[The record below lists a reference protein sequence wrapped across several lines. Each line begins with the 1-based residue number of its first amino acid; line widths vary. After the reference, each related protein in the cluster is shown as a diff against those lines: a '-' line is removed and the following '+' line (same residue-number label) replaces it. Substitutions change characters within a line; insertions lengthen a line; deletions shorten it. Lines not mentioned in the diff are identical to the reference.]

1 MASYNRVILV
11 GNLTQDPEL
20 RYLPSGTAMGKLK
33 VAVNRDRA
41 NQQGERETDFFN
53 VVVWARQ
60 AETSAEYLS
69 KGRPVL
75 VEGRLQNRSWEG
87 PDGQK
92 RYATDIMADRVVFL
106 GSRDRSGGAYNGGG
120 YNGDSGGGRGG
131 GVARQATVPAVTAYT
146 TISAACRSRTTSCRR
161 PTTRSPFRPKAR
173 AQRTSTIDN

>member
-20 RYLPSGTAMGKLK
+20 KYLPSGTAMCKLK
-33 VAVNRDRA
+33 VAVDRGRA

-53 VVVWARQ
+53 VVVWERQ

-87 PDGQK
+87 QDGQK
-92 RYATDIMADRVVFL
+92 RYATDIRADRVIFL
-106 GSRDRSGGAYNGGG
+106 GTRDRQEGGGFSGGDGGA
-120 YNGDSGGGRGG
+120 RGG
-131 GVARQATVPAVTAYT
+131 GQDGGFGGGQGSEFSGGHGDDFGSVPVEENNLPETDDDIA
-146 TISAACRSRTTSCRR
+146 
-161 PTTRSPFRPKAR
+161 F
-173 AQRTSTIDN
+173 

>member
-1 MASYNRVILV
+1 MASYNKVTLM

-20 RYLPSGTAMGKLK
+20 RYLPSGTAMCKLK
-33 VAVNRDRA
+33 VAVNRDRP

-92 RYATDIMADRVVFL
+92 RYATDITADRVIFL
-106 GSRDRSGGAYNGGG
+106 GSRDRSGEGGG
-120 YNGDSGGGRGG
+120 YNGGFNAPGSSHGNDFGDKPVDDFGGGGP
-131 GVARQATVPAVTAYT
+131 VEENNLPETDDDIA
-146 TISAACRSRTTSCRR
+146 
-161 PTTRSPFRPKAR
+161 F
-173 AQRTSTIDN
+173 

>member
-20 RYLPSGTAMGKLK
+20 RYLPSGTAMTKLK
-33 VAVNRDRA
+33 IAVNRDRA

-87 PDGQK
+87 QDGQK
-92 RYATDIMADRVVFL
+92 RYATDIVADRVVFL
-106 GSRDRSGGAYNGGG
+106 GSRDRSEGAYNGGG
-120 YNGDSGGGRGG
+120 YGGDSGGGGGGGGGQTGPGRGG
-131 GVARQATVPAVTAYT
+131 NGVHDEFGDMP
-146 TISAACRSRTTSCRR
+146 IE
-161 PTTRSPFRPKAR
+161 
-173 AQRTSTIDN
+173 DNVLPETDDEIAF

>member
-20 RYLPSGTAMGKLK
+20 RYLPSGTAMTKLK

-53 VVVWARQ
+53 IVVWGRQ

-75 VEGRLQNRSWEG
+75 VEGQLQNRSWEG

-92 RYATDIMADRVVFL
+92 RYATDIKADRVVFL
-106 GSRDRSGGAYNGGG
+106 GSRDRSDGGAYNGG
-120 YNGDSGGGRGG
+120 YNGGGDFGSGQGSPARGG
-131 GVARQATVPAVTAYT
+131 NGVHDEFGDMPME
-146 TISAACRSRTTSCRR
+146 
-161 PTTRSPFRPKAR
+161 
-173 AQRTSTIDN
+173 DNILPETDDEIAF

>member
-20 RYLPSGTAMGKLK
+20 RYLPGGTAMTKLK

-53 VVVWARQ
+53 IVVWSRQ

-92 RYATDIMADRVVFL
+92 RYATDITADRVVFL
-106 GSRDRSGGAYNGGG
+106 GSGNRDRSREGAYNGCLQWRRIRRRRFRRRGSTRPRPRRRAGG
-120 YNGDSGGGRGG
+120 QDDFGDMP
-131 GVARQATVPAVTAYT
+131 VEDNILPETDDEIA
-146 TISAACRSRTTSCRR
+146 
-161 PTTRSPFRPKAR
+161 FRP
-173 AQRTSTIDN
+173 